1 MAQIKNTPVSHA
13 FSMFYIEREQT
24 DGSNN
29 IEGYLHFPTLS
40 AKHTNANVSAI
51 RHVTSD
57 ATTDAKIT

>member
-1 MAQIKNTPVSHA
+1 MYGEIV
-13 FSMFYIEREQT
+13 
-24 DGSNN
+24 
-29 IEGYLHFPTLS
+29 